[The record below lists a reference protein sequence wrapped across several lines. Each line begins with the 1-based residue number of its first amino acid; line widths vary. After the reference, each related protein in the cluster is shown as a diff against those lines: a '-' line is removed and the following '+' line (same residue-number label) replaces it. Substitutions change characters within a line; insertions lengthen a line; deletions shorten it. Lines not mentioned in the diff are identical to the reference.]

1 MFDTGRERKREREML
16 TLCSLYWY
24 LFLFLE
30 LFLSLIFVHS
40 SLLSLLTFNSDVE
53 LFLLSQVSLRRYM
66 LFWWWFSSSSP
77 SVVVVSKKTNAK
89 KKEGEVS
96 SLSDSIS
103 KNEQQRRQEEEEE
116 EEQTTKTK
124 REGFRFI
131 QSFIEADKDDDKKK
145 YYQVSYPN
153 LAISAALVTVFSSVF
168 TASVVHWKNR
178 KHKLERDLP
187 IGVHAKASIQGLK
200 ALAVATGFSLS
211 LVSVLFASTNYIGL
225 WEKEHVGRRIES
237 ALRSVPGGEV
247 FKGPSGRTKS

>member
-1 MFDTGRERKREREML
+1 LTQRERGREEERDVDSVLVVLM
-16 TLCSLYWY
+16 
-24 LFLFLE
+24 FLFLE

-116 EEQTTKTK
+116 EEQTTKSK

>member
-1 MFDTGRERKREREML
+1 M
-16 TLCSLYWY
+16 
-24 LFLFLE
+24 FLFLE

-53 LFLLSQVSLRRYM
+53 LFLLSPNSSRRYM

-77 SVVVVSKKTNAK
+77 SVVVVSKKTNTK

-96 SLSDSIS
+96 SLSNSIS
-103 KNEQQRRQEEEEE
+103 NNEQQQRRQEEEEE

-131 QSFIEADKDDDKKK
+131 QSFIEADKNDDKKK

-225 WEKEHVGRRIES
+225 WEKEQVGRRIES

-247 FKGPSGRTKS
+247 FKGPSGTKKS

>member
-1 MFDTGRERKREREML
+1 MFDTEREEERDVDSVLVVLM
-16 TLCSLYWY
+16 
-24 LFLFLE
+24 FLFLE

-103 KNEQQRRQEEEEE
+103 NNEQQRRQEEEEE

>member
-1 MFDTGRERKREREML
+1 
-16 TLCSLYWY
+16 
-24 LFLFLE
+24 
-30 LFLSLIFVHS
+30 
-40 SLLSLLTFNSDVE
+40 
-53 LFLLSQVSLRRYM
+53 M

-131 QSFIEADKDDDKKK
+131 QSFIEADKNDDKIK

-200 ALAVATGFSLS
+200 ALAVATGFSLTV
-211 LVSVLFASTNYIGL
+211 VSVVFASTNYIGL

-247 FKGPSGRTKS
+247 FKGPSGTKKS

>member
-1 MFDTGRERKREREML
+1 M
-16 TLCSLYWY
+16 
-24 LFLFLE
+24 FLFLE

-96 SLSDSIS
+96 SLSNSIS
-103 KNEQQRRQEEEEE
+103 NNEQQQQRRRQEEEEEEE

-131 QSFIEADKDDDKKK
+131 QSFVEADKDDDKKK

>member
-1 MFDTGRERKREREML
+1 MTQRERGREEERDVDSVLVVLM
-16 TLCSLYWY
+16 
-24 LFLFLE
+24 FLFLE

-116 EEQTTKTK
+116 EEQTTKSK

>member
-1 MFDTGRERKREREML
+1 LTQRERGREEERDVDSVLVVLM
-16 TLCSLYWY
+16 
-24 LFLFLE
+24 FLFLE

>member
-1 MFDTGRERKREREML
+1 ML

-77 SVVVVSKKTNAK
+77 SVVVVSKRTNTK

-96 SLSDSIS
+96 SLSNSIS
-103 KNEQQRRQEEEEE
+103 NNEQQQRRQEEEEE

>member
-1 MFDTGRERKREREML
+1 VH
-16 TLCSLYWY
+16 S
-24 LFLFLE
+24 
-30 LFLSLIFVHS
+30 FLSL
-40 SLLSLLTFNSDVE
+40 NSIRFKSTKEKKRND
-53 LFLLSQVSLRRYM
+53 LCFCAFFLLSPVSLRRYM

-77 SVVVVSKKTNAK
+77 SVVVVSKKTNTK

-96 SLSDSIS
+96 SLSNSIS
-103 KNEQQRRQEEEEE
+103 NNEQQQQQQQQQ
-116 EEQTTKTK
+116 EQTTGTK

-153 LAISAALVTVFSSVF
+153 LAISAALVTVFSSLF

-187 IGVHAKASIQGLK
+187 RAVHVKASIKGLK

-225 WEKEHVGRRIES
+225 WEKEQVGRRIER

>member
-1 MFDTGRERKREREML
+1 M
-16 TLCSLYWY
+16 
-24 LFLFLE
+24 FLFLE

-96 SLSDSIS
+96 SLSNSIS
-103 KNEQQRRQEEEEE
+103 NNEQQQQRRRQEEEEEEE

>member
-1 MFDTGRERKREREML
+1 ML
-16 TLCSLYWY
+16 TLCVVVLM
-24 LFLFLE
+24 FLFLE

-53 LFLLSQVSLRRYM
+53 LFLLSPNSLRRYM

>member
-1 MFDTGRERKREREML
+1 ML
-16 TLCSLYWY
+16 VVLE

-131 QSFIEADKDDDKKK
+131 QSFVEADKDDDKKK

-200 ALAVATGFSLS
+200 ALAVATGFSLTV
-211 LVSVLFASTNYIGL
+211 VSVVFASTNYIGL
-225 WEKEHVGRRIES
+225 GKRNTLGGGSKARCEAFRAGRCLKDHRGGRRAELI
-237 ALRSVPGGEV
+237 VY
-247 FKGPSGRTKS
+247 

>member
-1 MFDTGRERKREREML
+1 
-16 TLCSLYWY
+16 
-24 LFLFLE
+24 
-30 LFLSLIFVHS
+30 
-40 SLLSLLTFNSDVE
+40 
-53 LFLLSQVSLRRYM
+53 M

-77 SVVVVSKKTNAK
+77 SVVVVSKKTNTK

-96 SLSDSIS
+96 SLSNSIS
-103 KNEQQRRQEEEEE
+103 NNQQQQRRRQEEEEEEE

-131 QSFIEADKDDDKKK
+131 QSFIEADKNDDKKK

-153 LAISAALVTVFSSVF
+153 LAISAALVTVFSSVC

-187 IGVHAKASIQGLK
+187 IGVHAKASIKGLK

-211 LVSVLFASTNYIGL
+211 LLSVVFASTNYIGL
-225 WEKEHVGRRIES
+225 WEKEQVGRRIES

-247 FKGPSGRTKS
+247 FKGPSGTKKS

>member
-1 MFDTGRERKREREML
+1 M
-16 TLCSLYWY
+16 
-24 LFLFLE
+24 FLFLE

-77 SVVVVSKKTNAK
+77 SVVVVSKKTNTK

-153 LAISAALVTVFSSVF
+153 LAISAALVTVFSSLF

-225 WEKEHVGRRIES
+225 WEKEQVGRRIES

>member
-1 MFDTGRERKREREML
+1 LTQRERGREEERDVDSVLVVLM
-16 TLCSLYWY
+16 
-24 LFLFLE
+24 FLFLE

-103 KNEQQRRQEEEEE
+103 NNEQQRRQEEEEE

>member
-1 MFDTGRERKREREML
+1 LFDTEREEERKREML
-16 TLCSLYWY
+16 TLCVVVLM
-24 LFLFLE
+24 FLFLE

-53 LFLLSQVSLRRYM
+53 LFLLSPNSLRRYM

>member
-1 MFDTGRERKREREML
+1 ML

-116 EEQTTKTK
+116 EEQPTKTK

-153 LAISAALVTVFSSVF
+153 LAISAALVTVFSSVC

-187 IGVHAKASIQGLK
+187 IGVHAKASIKGLK
-200 ALAVATGFSLS
+200 ALAVATGFSLTV
-211 LVSVLFASTNYIGL
+211 VSVVFASTNYIGL

>member
-1 MFDTGRERKREREML
+1 ML
-16 TLCSLYWY
+16 TLCVVVLM
-24 LFLFLE
+24 FLFLE

-53 LFLLSQVSLRRYM
+53 LFLLSPNSLRRYM

-77 SVVVVSKKTNAK
+77 SVVVVSKKTNTK

-96 SLSDSIS
+96 SLSNSIS
-103 KNEQQRRQEEEEE
+103 NNEQQRRQ

-225 WEKEHVGRRIES
+225 WEKEQVGRRIES

>member
-1 MFDTGRERKREREML
+1 MFDTGERGREEERDVDSVLVVLM
-16 TLCSLYWY
+16 
-24 LFLFLE
+24 FLFLE

-103 KNEQQRRQEEEEE
+103 NNEQQRRQEEEEE

>member
-1 MFDTGRERKREREML
+1 ML
-16 TLCSLYWY
+16 TLCVVVLM
-24 LFLFLE
+24 FLFLE

-53 LFLLSQVSLRRYM
+53 LFLLSPVSLRRYM

>member
-1 MFDTGRERKREREML
+1 LTQRERGREEERDVDSVLVVLM
-16 TLCSLYWY
+16 
-24 LFLFLE
+24 FLFLE

-211 LVSVLFASTNYIGL
+211 LVSVVFASTNYIGL

>member
-1 MFDTGRERKREREML
+1 MFDTRERGREEERDVDSVLVVLM
-16 TLCSLYWY
+16 
-24 LFLFLE
+24 FLFLE

>member
-1 MFDTGRERKREREML
+1 M
-16 TLCSLYWY
+16 
-24 LFLFLE
+24 FLFLE

-116 EEQTTKTK
+116 EEQTTKSK

>member
-1 MFDTGRERKREREML
+1 ML
-16 TLCSLYWY
+16 VVLE

-89 KKEGEVS
+89 KEEGEVS
-96 SLSDSIS
+96 SLSNSIS
-103 KNEQQRRQEEEEE
+103 NNEQQRRQEEEEE

-131 QSFIEADKDDDKKK
+131 QSFVEADKDDDKKK
-145 YYQVSYPN
+145 HYQVSYPN

-200 ALAVATGFSLS
+200 ALAVATGFSLTV
-211 LVSVLFASTNYIGL
+211 VSVVFASTNYIGL

>member
-1 MFDTGRERKREREML
+1 M
-16 TLCSLYWY
+16 
-24 LFLFLE
+24 FLFLE

-77 SVVVVSKKTNAK
+77 SVVVVSKKTNTK

-96 SLSDSIS
+96 SLSNSIS
-103 KNEQQRRQEEEEE
+103 NNEQQQQRRQEEEEEEE

>member
-1 MFDTGRERKREREML
+1 ML
-16 TLCSLYWY
+16 TLCVVVLM
-24 LFLFLE
+24 FLFLE

>member
-1 MFDTGRERKREREML
+1 LTHRERGREEERDVDSVLVVLM
-16 TLCSLYWY
+16 
-24 LFLFLE
+24 FLFLE

-103 KNEQQRRQEEEEE
+103 NNEQQRRQEEEEE

>member
-1 MFDTGRERKREREML
+1 ML
-16 TLCSLYWY
+16 TLCVVVLM
-24 LFLFLE
+24 FLFLE

-237 ALRSVPGGEV
+237 AVRSVPGGEV

>member
-1 MFDTGRERKREREML
+1 
-16 TLCSLYWY
+16 
-24 LFLFLE
+24 
-30 LFLSLIFVHS
+30 
-40 SLLSLLTFNSDVE
+40 
-53 LFLLSQVSLRRYM
+53 M
-66 LFWWWFSSSSP
+66 LFWWWFSSTSP
-77 SVVVVSKKTNAK
+77 SVVVVSKKTNTK

-96 SLSDSIS
+96 SLSNSIS
-103 KNEQQRRQEEEEE
+103 NNEQQQQRRRQEEEEEEE

-225 WEKEHVGRRIES
+225 WEKEQVGRRIES

-247 FKGPSGRTKS
+247 YKGPSGRTKS

>member
-1 MFDTGRERKREREML
+1 MTQRERGREEERDVDSVLVVLM
-16 TLCSLYWY
+16 
-24 LFLFLE
+24 FLFLE

>member
-1 MFDTGRERKREREML
+1 LTQRERGREEERDVDSVLVVLM
-16 TLCSLYWY
+16 
-24 LFLFLE
+24 FLFLE

-131 QSFIEADKDDDKKK
+131 QSFIEADKNDDKKK

-178 KHKLERDLP
+178 KHKLERDLS

>member
-1 MFDTGRERKREREML
+1 
-16 TLCSLYWY
+16 
-24 LFLFLE
+24 
-30 LFLSLIFVHS
+30 
-40 SLLSLLTFNSDVE
+40 
-53 LFLLSQVSLRRYM
+53 M

-77 SVVVVSKKTNAK
+77 SVVVSKKTNTK

-96 SLSDSIS
+96 SFPSSSHSIS
-103 KNEQQRRQEEEEE
+103 NNERRHQQRE
-116 EEQTTKTK
+116 EEQTTGTK

-131 QSFIEADKDDDKKK
+131 QSFLAEADKNDKKK
-145 YYQVSYPN
+145 YYQVSHPN
-153 LAISAALVTVFSSVF
+153 LAISAALVTVFSSVS
-168 TASVVHWKNR
+168 TAVVVHLKNR

-187 IGVHAKASIQGLK
+187 RGVHVKASIKGLK

-225 WEKEHVGRRIES
+225 WEKEQVGRRIES

>member
-1 MFDTGRERKREREML
+1 MTQRERGREEERDVDSVLVVLM
-16 TLCSLYWY
+16 
-24 LFLFLE
+24 FLFLE

-103 KNEQQRRQEEEEE
+103 NNEQQRRQEEEEE

>member
-1 MFDTGRERKREREML
+1 ML
-16 TLCSLYWY
+16 TLCSLYQNCFY
-24 LFLFLE
+24 FQSSFFPSFLCTHHF
-30 LFLSLIFVHS
+30 
-40 SLLSLLTFNSDVE
+40 SLLTFNSDVE

-96 SLSDSIS
+96 SLSNSIS
-103 KNEQQRRQEEEEE
+103 NNEQQRRQEEEE

-178 KHKLERDLP
+178 KHKLERDLS

>member
-1 MFDTGRERKREREML
+1 MFDTEREGREEERDVDSVLVVLM
-16 TLCSLYWY
+16 
-24 LFLFLE
+24 FLFLE

>member
-1 MFDTGRERKREREML
+1 
-16 TLCSLYWY
+16 
-24 LFLFLE
+24 
-30 LFLSLIFVHS
+30 
-40 SLLSLLTFNSDVE
+40 
-53 LFLLSQVSLRRYM
+53 M

-96 SLSDSIS
+96 ALSDSIS

-200 ALAVATGFSLS
+200 ALAVATGFSLTV
-211 LVSVLFASTNYIGL
+211 VSAVFASTNYIGL

>member
-1 MFDTGRERKREREML
+1 LTQRERGREEERDVDSVLVVLM
-16 TLCSLYWY
+16 
-24 LFLFLE
+24 FLFLE

-131 QSFIEADKDDDKKK
+131 QSFIEAGKDDDKKK

-200 ALAVATGFSLS
+200 ALAVATGFSLTV
-211 LVSVLFASTNYIGL
+211 VSVVFASTNYIGL

>member
-1 MFDTGRERKREREML
+1 MTQRERGREEERDVDSVLVVLM
-16 TLCSLYWY
+16 
-24 LFLFLE
+24 FLFLE

-131 QSFIEADKDDDKKK
+131 QSFVEADKDDDKKK